1 MPLVTPSTTVA
12 GISTPSASPPV
23 SRRAPCA
30 TASCTSAWT
39 CSTVRRSTTAPS
51 GARPSRG
58 SPATSVAALA
68 RNFSRK
74 ASATD
79 STTMIRSVDMHIWP
93 WLKKAPKAAAF
104 TASSRSASSS
114 TSSGALPPSSSR
126 TGFRLR
132 AARSAMIRPTLVEP
146 VKLMRRTAG
155 WSISAPT
162 TSPASSG
169 ALVTR
174 LTVPGGM
181 PASSSASTISAWV
194 RGQVSEAFS
203 TTVLPQASGVAMAR
217 VARITGAF
225 QGAMPSTTPA
235 GSRMAM
241 DRQPGLS
248 DGITSPA
255 TCVVSAAASRSIP
268 AASMTLKRAQLSVA
282 PVSSIIA
289 VTNSPAFAATASADF
304 SSSRRRA
311 PGPIPAQSG
320 RAFAAASAA
329 SRASAA
335 CAATARVAASPVTG
349 LRRSNHRPSAA
360 CLFSP
365 AIRRNT
371 ASLRCISTSP

>member
-1 MPLVTPSTTVA
+1 
-12 GISTPSASPPV
+12 
-23 SRRAPCA
+23 
-30 TASCTSAWT
+30 
-39 CSTVRRSTTAPS
+39 
-51 GARPSRG
+51 
-58 SPATSVAALA
+58 
-68 RNFSRK
+68 
-74 ASATD
+74 
-79 STTMIRSVDMHIWP
+79 
-93 WLKKAPKAAAF
+93 
-104 TASSRSASSS
+104 
-114 TSSGALPPSSSR
+114 
-126 TGFRLR
+126 
-132 AARSAMIRPTLVEP
+132 MIRPTLVEP

-174 LTVPGGM
+174 LTVPAGS
-181 PASSSASTISAWV
+181 PASSSARMISAWV

-203 TTVLPQASGVAMAR
+203 TTVLPQASGVATAR
-217 VARITGAF
+217 VARMTGAF

-248 DGITSPA
+248 EGITSPA

-289 VTNSPAFAATASADF
+289 VTNSPAFAATASAAF

-311 PGPIPAQSG
+311 PGPVSAQPG
-320 RAFAAASAA
+320 RARAAASAA

-335 CAATARVAASPVTG
+335 FAATARVATSPVTG
-349 LRRSNHRPSAA
+349 LRRSNHCPSAA
-360 CLFSP
+360 GRSSP

-371 ASLRCISTSP
+371 ASLRCMSTSP